1 MLFCDRD
8 RRRIDGI
15 GGGPALVEGNLR
27 GGFGRSAGARH
38 ACHLQG
44 VFGSYYDESRIVR
57 ILDYDV
63 HWGLL
68 ARRSIARFAD
78 LQRKTGIPFYH
89 ESGHLALAERSTDPE
104 NYVNQVDRVARGL
117 EVAREVYEDGDLHH
131 RFPFL
136 KAPTGTTGR
145 FQGGIGGFIS
155 PRSLVRAQIEMAT
168 RRGVEIIPETAV
180 KVRADREGVRV
191 ENPLETVT
199 EVADW
204 YRSNGNPQIAMLLR
218 EIVRERFPSIRLLS
232 ETIPSTTDTIEE

>member
-1 MLFCDRD
+1 MAL
-8 RRRIDGI
+8 I
-15 GGGPALVEGNLR
+15 GPPEPRNRAN
-27 GGFGRSAGARH
+27 H
-38 ACHLQG
+38 QG
-44 VFGSYYDESRIVR
+44 VFGSHYDESRIVR
-57 ILDYDV
+57 TLDCDV
-63 HWGLL
+63 RWGLL
-68 ARRSIARFAD
+68 ARRSIARFSD
-78 LQRKTGIPFYH
+78 VQRKSGIPFYH

-104 NYVNQVDRVARGL
+104 NYVNQVDRVARQLGVTC
-117 EVAREVYEDGDLHH
+117 EVCEDCDLHH

-145 FQGGIGGFIS
+145 FQGRIGGFIS

-168 RRGVEIIPETAV
+168 RRGAEIIPETAV

-191 ENPLETVT
+191 ENRLETVA

-218 EIVRERFPSIRLLS
+218 KTVRKRIPAIRFLS